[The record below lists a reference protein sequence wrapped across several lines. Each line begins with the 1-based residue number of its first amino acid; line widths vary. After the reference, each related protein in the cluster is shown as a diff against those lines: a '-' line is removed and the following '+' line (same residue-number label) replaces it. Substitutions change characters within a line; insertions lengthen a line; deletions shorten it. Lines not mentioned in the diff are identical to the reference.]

1 MQDPVIVGEVRA
13 VEYKQ
18 QRDPATRIPGIYKI
32 LFTIQLICLAIVGGL
47 AYSVV

>member
-18 QRDPATRIPGIYKI
+18 QKDTARKIPRIYKI
-32 LFTIQLICLAIVGGL
+32 LFTIQLICLAIIGGL

>member
-1 MQDPVIVGEVRA
+1 MENPVIIGEAR
-13 VEYKQ
+13 ELGHE
-18 QRDPATRIPGIYKI
+18 QRESSVKIPRIYKI

>member
-1 MQDPVIVGEVRA
+1 MENPVIIGEAR
-13 VEYKQ
+13 ELDPKQ
-18 QRDPATRIPGIYKI
+18 REPARKIPRIYKI